1 MLFFWI
7 KWLLPICTAHDL
19 STLHTAIRTHSTLHG
34 SLASPRKIIQCRKQS
49 LAIMVSKIVL
59 LFFFGQILLAILFFY
74 LLPISSAIEYQ
85 KSSGKIEKSSKPIIN
100 LKQGE
105 LLFSILKCWRENL
118 FCGVFSWVKRVKKS
132 TIQVFKSKS
141 QYRT

>member
-1 MLFFWI
+1 MTSAYLHCA
-7 KWLLPICTAHDL
+7 WLVHLAHCNT
-19 STLHTAIRTHSTLHG
+19 SHGTLHG
-34 SLASPRKIIQCRKQS
+34 SLASPRKIIQCCKQS
-49 LAIMVSKIVL
+49 LGIMVSKIVL

-105 LLFSILKCWRENL
+105 LLFSIYKCWRENL
-118 FCGVFSWVKRVKKS
+118 FCGVFSWVKRWKKS